1 MWKHPKETYFESLG
15 IGGIDG
21 TIKSR
26 FDDLKDRVRAKTGY
40 IGGVRS
46 LSGYVQNDDGHWI
59 VFSIIFNG
67 FQGKRKAV
75 RALQDNAVR
84 VLAAWPK
91 EAKLPATTRS
101 TTTAAVAGQ

>member
-1 MWKHPKETYFESLG
+1 MT
-15 IGGIDG
+15 
-21 TIKSR
+21 SR
-26 FDDLKDRVRAKTGY
+26 TAFAKTGY

-75 RALQDNAVR
+75 RAAPGQR
-84 VLAAWPK
+84 RPRPRRLA
-91 EAKLPATTRS
+91 ER
-101 TTTAAVAGQ
+101 G

>member
-1 MWKHPKETYFESLG
+1 MKTYFESLG

-26 FDDLKDRVRAKTGY
+26 FDDLKDRVRGKTGY

-67 FQGKRKAV
+67 FQGS
-75 RALQDNAVR
+75 
-84 VLAAWPK
+84 
-91 EAKLPATTRS
+91 AKPYGCSRTTPSASSPPGRR
-101 TTTAAVAGQ
+101 G